1 VSDQPN
7 PTPKK
12 GKRRR
17 RGGGGGASKAKRA
30 DLWRPVPV
38 LADPEPIQP
47 VEDPTALIRSLGPPP
62 LQGQGTMGERNL
74 ALVVDKA
81 AGFAMGLAQAFG
93 FKAEEPA
100 PADDEGERPDPPG
113 ATRGGIRR

>member
-1 VSDQPN
+1 VTDQPS
-7 PTPKK
+7 PGPKK

-17 RGGGGGASKAKRA
+17 RGSGGGGGGAKQAKRT

-38 LADPEPIQP
+38 LGAPDPIQP

-62 LQGQGTMGERNL
+62 LQGQGVLGERNL

-81 AGFAMGLAQAFG
+81 ASFAMGLAQAFDFQADDG
-93 FKAEEPA
+93 PA
-100 PADDEGERPDPPG
+100 PDDED
-113 ATRGGIRR
+113 